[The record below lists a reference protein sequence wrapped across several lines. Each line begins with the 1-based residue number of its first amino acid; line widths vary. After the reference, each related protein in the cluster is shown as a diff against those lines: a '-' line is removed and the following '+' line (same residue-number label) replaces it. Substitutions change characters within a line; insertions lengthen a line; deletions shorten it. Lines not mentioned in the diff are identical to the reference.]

1 MPTPEFTVERVPI
14 EKINPASYNP
24 RRKLRRGDKEWED
37 IRASIERWGFVQNG
51 IWNRRTGNLIAGH
64 QRLAVCKKEFG
75 WMDFPCCVVDL
86 EDTEEKA
93 LNVAMNAIG
102 EGLWDEGKLGD
113 LIRDLKARLVDI
125 DSLGFTT
132 DRIDA
137 ILGTK
142 PPKKK
147 KDPDA
152 EAPPPPKKPVTKA
165 GDRYLFISPDG
176 NPQHHLVCGDAL
188 DAAVV
193 EALMAGARADLL
205 FADPPYG
212 VSYVSHAGTDKM
224 AQREI
229 QNDDLRDHALKEF
242 LTRAFASA
250 YSATTQEAPG
260 IIWYA
265 SRTHRAFEDAID
277 KAGWRTKQQIVWAKQ
292 MVLGRSD
299 YHWAH
304 EPAFLVAKQDE
315 STQWYGPRTETT
327 VWDTSPDFSSM
338 AKEEL
343 VRLLEGLKAG
353 STVWDIQ
360 RDPPSRYLHPN
371 QKPTALA
378 RRAMQNHTRRGGNV
392 LDIFGGSGSTLLAA
406 ELELRNAFLVEI
418 EPAFCDVIVRRYLET
433 FEGVAV
439 QRNGKD
445 VDPAEYNVSL

>member
-1 MPTPEFTVERVPI
+1 MPPEFTVQRVPI

-24 RRKLRRGDKEWED
+24 RRKLRPGDKAYQD
-37 IRASIERWGFVQNG
+37 IKSSIERFGFVQNG
-51 IWNRRTGNLIAGH
+51 IWNKRSGNLIAGH
-64 QRLAVCKKEFG
+64 QRLAIVKREFG
-75 WMDFPCCVVDL
+75 WMDFPCVVVDL
-86 EDTEEKA
+86 DDTEERA

-113 LIRDLKARLVDI
+113 IMRDLKARLFDI
-125 DSLGFTT
+125 DTLGFST

-142 PPKKK
+142 PPKKRR
-147 KDPDA
+147 DPDA
-152 EAPPPPKKPVTKA
+152 EAPPPPKVPITKA

-176 NPQHHLVCGDAL
+176 NPQHHLICGDAL
-188 DAAVV
+188 DATVV
-193 EALMAGARADLL
+193 DTLMGGKRANLL
-205 FADPPYG
+205 FTDPPYG

-224 AQREI
+224 AQKEI

-250 YSATTQEAPG
+250 YSATEPDAPG

-265 SRTHRAFEDAID
+265 SRTHKPFEDAID
-277 KAGWRTKQQIVWAKQ
+277 QAGWRAKQQIIWVKE

-315 STQWYGPRTETT
+315 STHWFGPRTETT
-327 VWDTSPDFSSM
+327 VWETESDFSAM
-338 AKEEL
+338 PKEQL
-343 VRLLEGLKAG
+343 VRLLEGLKSA
-353 STVWDIQ
+353 STVWEIQ
-360 RDPPSRYLHPN
+360 RDAPSKYVHPN

-378 RRAMQNHTRRGGNV
+378 RRAMANHTRRGGIV
-392 LDIFGGSGSTLLAA
+392 LDLFGGSGSTLLAA
-406 ELELRNAFLVEI
+406 ELELRNAFLVEL

-433 FEGVAV
+433 FEAVAV
-439 QRNGKD
+439 QRNGHD
-445 VDPAEYNVSL
+445 VDPKEFNCNL